1 MKILVKN
8 EIVMRI
14 FKIFEFF
21 KPEYFRVFNSLLL
34 NNLIKNN
41 WDVIKKMKGNIS
53 NIIDG
58 EFIKAKNKVK

>member
-8 EIVMRI
+8 EIVVRI

-21 KPEYFRVFNSLLL
+21 KPEYFSVFNSLLF
-34 NNLIKNN
+34 NNLVKNN
-41 WDVIKKMKGNIS
+41 CDVIKKIKGNIS

-58 EFIKAKNKVK
+58 ELIFI